1 MKAMILAAGIGNRLR
16 PVTENIPKAL
26 VEVGDQTMLERTILH
41 LKHYGFDELIIN
53 IHHFAE
59 KIKQYLA
66 RNQYFGV
73 DIKFSEEKTELLD
86 TGGGLKQA
94 SWFFKDDQSFLIHN
108 VDVLSNLNLAK
119 LWRFHQDKQALA
131 TLVVQNRPT
140 SRYLLFDEQNRLCGW
155 ENTRS
160 GKKVVIHH
168 KKTLRRL
175 AFSGIHMIRSGIFEY
190 MPDKN
195 VFSIMDVY
203 MQVAGKETILAYRDN
218 ESHWFDI
225 GNPENLKKARNFILY
240 QNLGD

>member
-1 MKAMILAAGIGNRLR
+1 MILAAGIGSRLR

-26 VEVGDQTMLERTILH
+26 VEVGGQTMLERTIHH

-59 KIKQYLA
+59 KIKEHLA
-66 RNQYFGV
+66 RNQYFGA
-73 DIKFSEEKTELLD
+73 DIKFSEEKSELLD

-94 SWFFKDDQSFLIHN
+94 SWFFKEDQSFLIHN
-108 VDVLSNLNLAK
+108 VDVLSDFNLAK
-119 LWRFHQDKQALA
+119 LWRFHQNKEALA
-131 TLVVQNRPT
+131 TLVVQDRPT

-160 GKKVVIHH
+160 GKKVLIHN
-168 KKTLRRL
+168 KKTLRKL
-175 AFSGIHMIRSGIFEY
+175 AFSGIHITRSGIFEY
-190 MPDKN
+190 MPDKD

-203 MQVAGKETILAYRDN
+203 LKVAEKEKILAYQDN

-225 GNPENLKKARNFILY
+225 GNLENLKKARSFILH